1 MKQELKIS
9 IEVAENEWCN
19 FLEDND
25 AESLIPN
32 ENLKNSTE
40 KTDREQYI
48 QSRLIFDRAVKAIS
62 KGIITIENG
71 IVTQILKYPI
81 KSSDNVI
88 LFDKL
93 IFSERWTAK
102 DRDEVY
108 KGMKSDDTAS
118 AMAAQRKLCAKL
130 TGIDNIILGRCDISD
145 VRVTDSI
152 VSVFFT

>member
-9 IEVAENEWCN
+9 IEVSEAEWRN

-32 ENLKNSTE
+32 ENLKNSSE
-40 KTDREQYI
+40 KADREQYT

-62 KGIITIENG
+62 KGIIFINEG

-81 KSSDNVI
+81 KSSEGVI
-88 LFDKL
+88 LHDKL

-108 KGMKSDDTAS
+108 KGMKSDDTTS
-118 AMAAQRKLCAKL
+118 AMAAASGGMPSMKSCHSTL
-130 TGIDNIILGRCDISD
+130 
-145 VRVTDSI
+145 
-152 VSVFFT
+152 